1 MFNILIVDDDQI
13 DIEGLS
19 RFVNW
24 KELGYNVIGS
34 AHSATEA
41 VGIIET
47 EYVDVVL
54 TDIVMPGKNGLE
66 LIKDALE
73 INPNIKTV
81 LLSGHS
87 EFQYAKEA
95 LRLGAFDYLMKPVD
109 FNELKSI
116 FEKLKISLHEDILA
130 KQKQVEF
137 MKILRMQF
145 LNNIAGGVIQNP
157 EYIHK
162 KAYEIGIDLTDESFC
177 IIRFLVLN
185 EKSHKNL
192 EHGDYDSFKSALTG
206 EIANYLESYG
216 KAYAFENN
224 ISEISVIFY
233 PKDLTKLESI
243 LKKLMLT
250 IDIVKSIN
258 LYLGVGGIYN
268 TVGMLSHSYRE
279 AGKALDY
286 RYINKSSLL
295 FYKNMSRFITGKPV
309 VPANLEESIQ
319 EHLLHD
325 NEEAFEEHILNI
337 ISELYTDNMYDRGVL
352 LEACIEILLI
362 INRFLGKYH
371 SREVQTAQSDH
382 NVIGTLLKIDNYEE
396 IKKFI
401 SSYLRKTISGLHTVR
416 EKPLGLA
423 IESVLRYI
431 NEHYNE
437 NLSLQKLSDVVYMHP
452 TYLSK
457 LFKEK
462 TGENFS
468 EYIMKVRIEQ
478 SKKLLQDLSLRMYDV
493 CEMVGYD
500 SPKHFGR
507 IFKEITGITP
517 KDFRKQSKGLKQ

>member
-34 AHSATEA
+34 AHSAVEA

-66 LIKDALE
+66 LIRDAME
-73 INPNIKTV
+73 INPHIKTV
-81 LLSGHS
+81 ILSGHS
-87 EFQYAKEA
+87 EFQYAQEA

-109 FNELKSI
+109 FNELKNI
-116 FEKLKISLHEDILA
+116 FEKLKVSLHEDVLA
-130 KQKQVEF
+130 KQKQVEV

-145 LNNIAGGVIQNP
+145 LNNVAGGVIQNP
-157 EYIHK
+157 EDIYK
-162 KAYEIGIDLTDESFC
+162 KAYEIGIDLADESFC
-177 IIRFLVLN
+177 VIRFLVLGQ
-185 EKSHKNL
+185 S
-192 EHGDYDSFKSALTG
+192 DYDNFKSLLTG
-206 EIANYLESYG
+206 EISNYLESYG

-224 ISEISVIFY
+224 INEISVIFY
-233 PKDLTKLESI
+233 PNELAQLDSI
-243 LKKLMLT
+243 LKKLIMT
-250 IDIVKSIN
+250 IDIVKSVN
-258 LYLGVGGIYN
+258 LYLGVGGVHS
-268 TVGMLSHSYRE
+268 TVKMIPGSYRE

-286 RYINKSSLL
+286 RYINRSNLL
-295 FYKNMSRFITGKPV
+295 FYKNISKFITGRPV
-309 VPANLEESIQ
+309 VTADLEESIQ
-319 EHLLHD
+319 EHLLND
-325 NEEAFEEHILNI
+325 NGEDFEKHILNI
-337 ISELYTDNMYDRGVL
+337 ISELYTENMYDRGVL

-362 INRFLGKYH
+362 INRFLGKYGD
-371 SREVQTAQSDH
+371 REVQAGRPDQH
-382 NVIGTLLKIDNYEE
+382 VVGTLLKTDSYEE
-396 IKKFI
+396 IKRFI
-401 SSYLRKTISGLHTVR
+401 SSYLKKTVSGLNTAG

-423 IESVLRYI
+423 IESVIRYI

-468 EYIMKVRIEQ
+468 EYVMKVRIEQ

-500 SPKHFGR
+500 SPKHFCR

-517 KDFRKQSKGLKQ
+517 KDFRKQSRSVKQ